1 MLPQFKAM
9 ERPSA
14 ALVEQGIFLIL
25 SGLFKK
31 VVIADRLNIYVNTIF
46 EGPSLYPSLACIL
59 AALLFTVQLYC
70 DFAGYSEIAIGTTN
84 LFGFPAGAV
93 LLDRGNCEENAKG
106 LYFRK
111 RYRGTFQF
119 CGPQVLF
126 GLYTPFFGWPKG
138 VFKKFNGR
146 PSVAI
151 SRWLLRLG
159 G

>member
-70 DFAGYSEIAIGTTN
+70 DFAGCSEIAIGTTN
-84 LFGFPAGAV
+84 
-93 LLDRGNCEENAKG
+93 
-106 LYFRK
+106 
-111 RYRGTFQF
+111 
-119 CGPQVLF
+119 LF

>member
-70 DFAGYSEIAIGTTN
+70 DFAG
-84 LFGFPAGAV
+84 V
-93 LLDRGNCEENAKG
+93 LKLPSALRTFLDSLQVPYYLTEETAK
-106 LYFRK
+106 K
-111 RYRGTFQF
+111 M
-119 CGPQVLF
+119 
-126 GLYTPFFGWPKG
+126 PKG
-138 VFKKFNGR
+138 SISENVTVVPFNSADPKFFLDYIHLSSDGR
-146 PSVAI
+146 REYSKSLMAA
-151 SRWLLRLG
+151 LR
-159 G
+159 